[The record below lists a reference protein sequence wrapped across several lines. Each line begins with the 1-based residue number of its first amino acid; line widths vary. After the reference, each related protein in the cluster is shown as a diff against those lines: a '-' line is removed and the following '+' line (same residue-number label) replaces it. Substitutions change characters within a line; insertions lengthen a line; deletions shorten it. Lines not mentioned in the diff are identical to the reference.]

1 MFVSGALH
9 VLYIYLFLYVCCLS
23 CQKHALVEV
32 VSHQTIVMQ
41 YILELGKQLSRDPRS
56 CMPGFFERCERL
68 YVHVYV
74 CESRESKARHPKHM
88 SVCVCVSTRI
98 KTAERQYVDAFEDEI
113 SAFKGRV
120 KARAQ
125 EKIEAAMA
133 EEEEV

>member
-1 MFVSGALH
+1 
-9 VLYIYLFLYVCCLS
+9 
-23 CQKHALVEV
+23 
-32 VSHQTIVMQ
+32 
-41 YILELGKQLSRDPRS
+41 
-56 CMPGFFERCERL
+56 MPGFFERYERL
-68 YVHVYV
+68 YVQV
-74 CESRESKARHPKHM
+74 CVRESREQGKTVKAM
-88 SVCVCVSTRI
+88 SVCVCVCVCVCVSTRI